1 MPKSF
6 VGKVRAKLQELYTR
20 EIKVD
25 KQNKNI
31 YLNGDDNLYP
41 YEIERAINNSPT
53 ATRAADIMQK
63 FITGKGVENDVL
75 VNKKKGYYLSD
86 IANLAGTDIS
96 IQNGFFIWVGY
107 GLDLAGEEFVPVSNK
122 LDVLDYSN
130 TRISKED
137 DNEYNGRIYYKDY
150 QCKKVNYGKDRSET
164 KDEWFYP
171 YNSSADII
179 ISQMKADARKALGRK
194 KDELVTIEE
203 MVKHYRGQVLY
214 VNLTPRYKYAL
225 SKFDSV
231 FNDADSEYRFSLYV
245 NTQMR
250 SGFLGKTAVVM
261 QGLDE
266 EDEEQEFENVTK
278 WLGAENSGGVYC
290 LNVEQIED
298 LDNVLKI
305 VQPKA
310 QLDDKLFVENDKRI
324 RRNILGAANN
334 LPEPLIYAG
343 EGALFGTSGDTY
355 KQMKLFYQEQT
366 QRERSAIEKTLKRL
380 GFETK
385 IIPIIEEDA
394 DTEV

>member
-86 IANLAGTDIS
+86 IVNLAGTDIS

-107 GLDLAGEEFVPVSNK
+107 GLDLVGEEFVPVSNK

-171 YNSSADII
+171 YNSSPYII
-179 ISQMKADARKALGRK
+179 IAQMKADARKALGRK
-194 KDELVTIEE
+194 L
-203 MVKHYRGQVLY
+203 
-214 VNLTPRYKYAL
+214 
-225 SKFDSV
+225 
-231 FNDADSEYRFSLYV
+231 
-245 NTQMR
+245 
-250 SGFLGKTAVVM
+250 
-261 QGLDE
+261 
-266 EDEEQEFENVTK
+266 
-278 WLGAENSGGVYC
+278 
-290 LNVEQIED
+290 
-298 LDNVLKI
+298 
-305 VQPKA
+305 
-310 QLDDKLFVENDKRI
+310 
-324 RRNILGAANN
+324 
-334 LPEPLIYAG
+334 LIA
-343 EGALFGTSGDTY
+343 
-355 KQMKLFYQEQT
+355 
-366 QRERSAIEKTLKRL
+366 
-380 GFETK
+380 
-385 IIPIIEEDA
+385 PIWN
-394 DTEV
+394 